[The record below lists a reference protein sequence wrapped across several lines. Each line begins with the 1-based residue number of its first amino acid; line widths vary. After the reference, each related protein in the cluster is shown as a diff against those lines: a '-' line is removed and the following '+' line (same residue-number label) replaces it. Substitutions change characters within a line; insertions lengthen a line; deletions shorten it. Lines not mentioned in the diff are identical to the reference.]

1 MADPPMAD
9 PRLPEPPL
17 ADPLLTDPVR
27 ANFSTCGYGERITC
41 VVDGDTIWLERI
53 KIRIADINTPETF
66 KPDCPAEK
74 ALGDQA
80 TVRLVQLL
88 NQGPFDLRAV
98 DRDEDRYGRKLR
110 VITRGGQSLGA
121 ELVREG
127 LAERW
132 NGHRR
137 NWC

>member
-1 MADPPMAD
+1 M
-9 PRLPEPPL
+9 
-17 ADPLLTDPVR
+17 
-27 ANFSTCGYGERITC
+27 
-41 VVDGDTIWLERI
+41 VDGDTIWLERI